1 VRPRVLVVDDDDG
14 VRFTLGEILSG
25 LDVDV
30 VESADG
36 EAAWAE
42 LEAERPHLILTD
54 LRMPRLDGLGLLRR
68 MRERGVGVTT
78 VVLTAHGSE
87 AHAVE
92 AMKLGAF
99 DYLKKPFEV
108 DAITD
113 VVRRATQAARLD
125 LENAQLR
132 AELVLARHLVFRSAA
147 MRQVAVRVERVAPR
161 DVTVLIVGQSGT
173 GKERIAE
180 ALVAASP
187 RASGPLIRV
196 NCAAFADGLVESE
209 LFGHA
214 RGAFTG
220 ATRDHRLGSWRPRAA
235 ARWSSTRSASCHPPI
250 QAKLLR
256 VIQSREVRPLGVDT
270 ERGFVVDVR
279 LVCATHRDLEQEVA
293 AGRFREDLYYRLRVV
308 RIDVPPLAD
317 RPEDIPALV
326 DHFVQQ
332 YTTRFGLTEATLS
345 AAARA
350 ELSTRVWRGNVR
362 ELENTIEE
370 WVALSDGVTIGPV
383 DAAAPPLDLRA
394 RVEAYERGLVVEA
407 LRAARGNRS
416 EAARKL
422 GIGRVTLLDKLKK
435 YRLSVD
441 DEA

>member
-1 VRPRVLVVDDDDG
+1 MRPRVLVVDDDDG

-187 RASGPLIRV
+187 RASRPFVRL
-196 NCAAFADGLVESE
+196 NCAALPAELAEAE

-214 RGAFTG
+214 AGAFTG
-220 ATRDHRLGSWRPRAA
+220 AQRARLGAFRQADGGTLFLDEIGELDPLV
-235 ARWSSTRSASCHPPI
+235 